1 MKNEFKGIEMRY
13 QLLIIVFLFFT
24 VSPLFGQID
33 STGLNKSNQTF
44 GTELDLL
51 PYLSNGYYLSAWYGI
66 DRFRIRGVYT
76 KTYIPGFLL
85 KDGFKENKLTVGAAI
100 VDYFFKDNFE
110 GPWLGVGFE
119 IWDSEIENEKGI
131 GKASYN
137 NKIFT
142 LGGGYV
148 WKFFKNFYVNPWAAV
163 HYVLS
168 GETQI
173 RLGNSVHNPGVLTP
187 EVSIKLG
194 WHF

>member
-1 MKNEFKGIEMRY
+1 MRY
-13 QLLIIVFLFFT
+13 QHLIIVILLLT
-24 VSPLFGQID
+24 ISPLVGHIG
-33 STGLNKSNQTF
+33 SMGLKKSNQTF

-76 KTYIPGFLL
+76 KTNIPGFLL
-85 KDGFKENKLTVGAAI
+85 KDGFKENKLTVYAAI
-100 VDYFFKDNFE
+100 VDYFFNDNFE
-110 GPWLGVGFE
+110 GAWLGVGAE
-119 IWDSEIENEKGI
+119 IWDSEIENEKEI
-131 GKASYN
+131 GKAAYN

-142 LGGGYV
+142 VGGGYI
-148 WKFFKNFYVNPWAAV
+148 WKFYNNFYVNPWAAI

-173 RLGNSVHNPGVLTP
+173 RLGNSIHKPGILTP